1 MSNRGS
7 LPCERALVR
16 ALKLNALKTEK
27 KSITG
32 SQKMQLL
39 INILRKFRYFKFREN
54 SKKSATKITANI
66 LLFESKIQFNP
77 NEKKI

>member
-1 MSNRGS
+1 
-7 LPCERALVR
+7 
-16 ALKLNALKTEK
+16 
-27 KSITG
+27 
-32 SQKMQLL
+32 MQLL

-54 SKKSATKITANI
+54 SKKSATKITAKI